1 MKKALVLALTA
12 FMVLSLATA
21 AFAVEVDYEG
31 KVQVKWEGS
40 SEKDGDPGF
49 AAGDYEAFVNIDLT
63 KDFGD
68 GVSAGAKIKIDP
80 TAKTE
85 VLQDYEEKEEKD
97 DAGDTKWYEYDFEKG
112 EVASVDEV
120 KLDGAGWIKIEKDLF
135 AVTAKTEIDGG
146 VGKAFGEYPISE
158 KAGLGLDLF
167 LIDGLTINS
176 IVNGGGKDGYN
187 FLVKGEYA
195 ADLFSIGGGYQKD
208 AAEKT
213 AFGVYGS
220 ADLIDGLTLNVE
232 FGNRKEGD
240 ADAATA
246 ILASASYDGL
256 LNATASFYTVKKAFD
271 SIIDKADGFLARDK
285 ARFEPEYDF
294 SVIFV
299 DAAYNVTD
307 ALAID
312 GSFDYILNAKDENDK
327 DVDLDDELSYKV
339 GAAYTFDAFKVEGW
353 YKAFEKSQVGGKATY
368 TLAEG
373 VATSF
378 EVTSSKDKDA
388 DDSVLEYTLL
398 FSAAF

>member
-21 AFAVEVDYEG
+21 AFAVEVSYEG
-31 KVQVKWEGS
+31 KVEVKWTGKTE
-40 SEKDGDPGF
+40 EDPGF
-49 AAGDYEAFVNIDLT
+49 EPGDYEAFVNIDLAE
-63 KDFGD
+63 DFGN

-80 TAKTE
+80 TAKTNVQDIYNEDDE
-85 VLQDYEEKEEKD
+85 VWEE
-97 DAGDTKWYEYDFEKG
+97 G
-112 EVASVDEV
+112 EVASADAV
-120 KLDGAGWIKIEKDLF
+120 KLDGAGWIKVERDLF
-135 AVTAKTEIDGG
+135 ALTAKTGIDGG
-146 VGKAFGEYPISE
+146 VGKAFGEYSISE

-176 IVNGGGKDGYN
+176 IVNNGGGDGYN
-187 FLVKGEYA
+187 FLVKGEFA
-195 ADLFSIGGGYQKD
+195 EDLFTIGGGYQKD
-208 AAEKT
+208 AAEEKT
-213 AFGVYGS
+213 AFGAYGTLN
-220 ADLIDGLTLNVE
+220 LIDALAINIE
-232 FGNRKEGD
+232 YGNRKQGD
-240 ADAATA
+240 DDAATA
-246 ILASASYDGL
+246 ILASASYEGL
-256 LNATASFYTVKKAFD
+256 LNATASFYTMKQGFGA
-271 SIIDKADGFLARDK
+271 IISDDDDDEYLARDK
-285 ARFEPEYDF
+285 ARFTADNSY

-299 DAAYNVTD
+299 DASYGVTD
-307 ALAID
+307 ALTID
-312 GSFDYILNAKDENDK
+312 GSLDYILAAKDENDK

>member
-1 MKKALVLALTA
+1 MKKALALALTA

-21 AFAVEVDYEG
+21 AFAVEVSYEG
-31 KVQVKWEGS
+31 KVEVKWTGKTE
-40 SEKDGDPGF
+40 EDPGF
-49 AAGDYEAFVNIDLT
+49 ESGDYEAFVNIDLAE
-63 KDFGD
+63 DFGN

-80 TAKTE
+80 TAKTK
-85 VLQDYEEKEEKD
+85 VQDIYNEDDDKWEEE
-97 DAGDTKWYEYDFEKG
+97 G
-112 EVASVDEV
+112 EVASVDAV
-120 KLDGAGWIKIEKDLF
+120 KLDGAGWIKVERDLF
-135 AVTAKTEIDGG
+135 ALTAKTGIDGG

-158 KAGLGLDLF
+158 KPGLGLDLF

-176 IVNGGGKDGYN
+176 IVNGGGKDGGYN

-195 ADLFSIGGGYQKD
+195 ADLFSIGGGFQND
-208 AAEKT
+208 TTAEKT

-271 SIIDKADGFLARDK
+271 SIISEDDKDEFLARDE
-285 ARFEPEYDF
+285 ARVNPQYDY

-299 DAAYNVTD
+299 DASYGVTD
-307 ALAID
+307 ALTID
-312 GSFDYILNAKDENDK
+312 GSLDYILAAKDENDK
-327 DVDLDDELSYKV
+327 DVDLDDKLSYKV

-353 YKAFEKSQVGGKATY
+353 YKAFKNSQVGGKATY